1 MQLLLELLPLA
12 AFLVAY
18 KFYGGIYVATATLM
32 VGMTLSLVVLWLR
45 SQKLPAMFAASTAL
59 VVVFGAATLF
69 LRNARFIQWKPT
81 IFLWLLAI
89 AFLVSAFVG
98 RQPLAQRMLQP
109 ALGEVTLQRR
119 DWLKLNLA
127 WVVFGLA
134 TGAANLL
141 LAYNV
146 SEADWVKLKVFGLTG
161 VMILFIVGQ
170 TLWLYWRAGAQAPHH
185 DGRTPARGALQ
196 QSLAP
201 ANLDIPR

>member
-1 MQLLLELLPLA
+1 MQMLLELLPLA

-18 KFYGGIYVATATLM
+18 KFFGGIYVATATLM
-32 VGMTLSLVVLWLR
+32 VGMTLSLAVLWLR
-45 SQKLPAMFAASTAL
+45 SRKLPAMFAASTAL
-59 VVVFGAATLF
+59 VVLFGAATLF

-98 RQPLAQRMLQP
+98 RQPLAQRLLQP
-109 ALGEVTLQRR
+109 ALGEATLLRH
-119 DWLKLNLA
+119 DWLKLNNA
-127 WVVFGLA
+127 WVAFGLA

-161 VMILFIVGQ
+161 VMILFIFAQ
-170 TLWLYWRAGAQAPHH
+170 TVWLYRRAHPQAP
-185 DGRTPARGALQ
+185 A
-196 QSLAP
+196 S
-201 ANLDIPR
+201 